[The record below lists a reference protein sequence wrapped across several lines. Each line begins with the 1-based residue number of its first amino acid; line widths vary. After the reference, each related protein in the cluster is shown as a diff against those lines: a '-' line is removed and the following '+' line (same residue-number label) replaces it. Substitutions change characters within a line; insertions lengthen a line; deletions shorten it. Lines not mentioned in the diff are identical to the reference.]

1 MAILCPFM
9 VILFPTMAL
18 RVVSFSMLMHCS
30 TCIMSIGSLL
40 GEICHFV
47 GFSLLQPVLA
57 GFQTTNRPSHL
68 GVCPWGQV
76 ISLRRVEM
84 SCLPAASSAST
95 ASLSSASAGV
105 IKQLPP
111 FRQYTLSKQS
121 LWSLLF
127 YSQLTSLTSV
137 TCPSTGI

>member
-18 RVVSFSMLMHCS
+18 RAVSFSMLMHCCK
-30 TCIMSIGSLL
+30 CIMSIGSLL
-40 GEICHFV
+40 GEICHCV

-57 GFQTTNRPSHL
+57 GSQTTNRPSHL
-68 GVCPWGQV
+68 GICPWGQV
-76 ISLRRVEM
+76 ISFRRVEI
-84 SCLPAASSAST
+84 SCPAASSAST
-95 ASLSSASAGV
+95 ASLSSISAGV

-137 TCPSTGI
+137 TCPSTAI